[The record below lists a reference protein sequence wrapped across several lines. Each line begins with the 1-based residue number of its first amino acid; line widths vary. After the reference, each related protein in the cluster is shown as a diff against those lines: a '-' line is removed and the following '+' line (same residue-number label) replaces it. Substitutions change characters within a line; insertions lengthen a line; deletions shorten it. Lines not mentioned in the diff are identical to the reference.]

1 MVPSWGAHHALKRRQ
16 AILPAGHPRLEAQC
30 WACSNAQL
38 GMQAGRIPRL
48 ACPRRQAAEQR
59 EANER
64 DWGEALRAVAAG
76 LRGGRR
82 LLWDDVGRRVGVLL
96 AAPAAWEG
104 EHFLQARQGRVG

>member
-1 MVPSWGAHHALKRRQ
+1 MDTSCKPGAFLDLCA
-16 AILPAGHPRLEAQC
+16 
-30 WACSNAQL
+30 
-38 GMQAGRIPRL
+38 
-48 ACPRRQAAEQR
+48 PRRQAVEQR
-59 EANER
+59 EAGER

-104 EHFLQARQGRVG
+104 EHFLQARQGRVGLTLSWAWPLHHHSGVFSVCSNALAYLL